1 MANFNF
7 NKVILGGRITADPEL
22 KQTQSGVAVCSF
34 SVAVNRRYQKDAESQ
49 QTDFINVV
57 AWRQQAEF
65 VTRYFRKGSSICVVG
80 TIQTRSWTDNQG
92 QKRYATDVVADEI
105 NFVDSKGEGASNQ
118 GGNPYAAE
126 SYAPSFAS
134 QNQEAPK
141 FEEMSNDDD
150 LPF

>member
-1 MANFNF
+1 M
-7 NKVILGGRITADPEL
+7 
-22 KQTQSGVAVCSF
+22 
-34 SVAVNRRYQKDAESQ
+34 
-49 QTDFINVV
+49 
-57 AWRQQAEF
+57 
-65 VTRYFRKGSSICVVG
+65 VG